1 MITLKGVSKNMKI
14 LIVIFSLFCFFG
26 CAHRGAELSE
36 QIPVEFI
43 KKMNSKARAGFALIG
58 VIEAGKKFSKE
69 NIQFINPEAKNNFV
83 ANNNVPFYYQLAD
96 SSGIS
101 QEFNLALK
109 EKVSS
114 DTTAY
119 HQGSSNQEMNI
130 RNFELVFSKNNENKN
145 AILIYSQSDVPFK
158 LNGRNINP
166 NQMIAH

>member
-1 MITLKGVSKNMKI
+1 MKI

-43 KKMNSKARAGFALIG
+43 KKMSSKARAGYTLIG
-58 VIEAGKKFSKE
+58 VIEAGKKFNKE
-69 NIQFINPEAKNNFV
+69 NIQFVDPEAKSKFV
-83 ANNNVPFYYQLAD
+83 ANNNVLFYYQLAD
-96 SSGIS
+96 SSGVS

-109 EKVSS
+109 KQASPNR
-114 DTTAY
+114 TAFN
-119 HQGSSNQEMNI
+119 QGSSNIEMNI
-130 RNFELVFSKNNENKN
+130 RNFELVFSKNNVNKN

-166 NQMIAH
+166 NQMMAH